1 MILVITSFISPSHP
15 DTYLPALFKIWEAF
29 NSTVVDERLIHV
41 MGNLAEE
48 HCAGKLGRWGQEGGV
63 DRRDI
68 GIFTE
73 QQWMMLMSKCLG
85 SMSKWMLFY
94 LFLRLTW

>member
-15 DTYLPALFKIWEAF
+15 EAYMPALFRIWEAF
-29 NSTVVDERLIHV
+29 NSTVVDDRLIHV

-48 HCAGKLGRWGQEGGV
+48 HCAGKEGRWGEGGA
-63 DRRDI
+63 DRRDV

-73 QQWMMLMSKCLG
+73 QEWVLLMSKCLG
-85 SMSKWMLFY
+85 SMSECRF
-94 LFLRLTW
+94 